1 MIFNKPT
8 RHIFNITS
16 DNSNY
21 IVGRMTPEEKARI
34 KIDQMFVDAGWK
46 VVDRESYS
54 PTLTAA
60 AIREGLLEGN
70 READYFLFINGMA
83 VGILEAKR
91 EEIDVTSDVV
101 CEQAILYAR
110 GVPNYYKAFSRP
122 LPIIYQSNG
131 ETTYFRDFRA
141 DDSSLIELNR
151 IHTPKEIV
159 KMLGIE
165 DMYAGLPTLKKK
177 GLRDCQY
184 EAITE
189 LENSFRAGQNR
200 ALIVLA
206 TGSGKTYTACLA
218 AYRFLAFTPMKRI
231 LFLVDR
237 NNLGKQT
244 EGEFEMFRLT
254 ENGDPFNTIYNVS
267 SI

>member
-1 MIFNKPT
+1 
-8 RHIFNITS
+8 
-16 DNSNY
+16 
-21 IVGRMTPEEKARI
+21 MTPEEKARV

-46 VVDRESYS
+46 VVDRDFYT

-60 AIREGLLEGN
+60 AIREGLLEGK

-83 VGILEAKR
+83 VGVLEAKR
-91 EEIDVTSDVV
+91 KEVDVTSDKV
-101 CEQAILYAR
+101 CEQADLYAR
-110 GVPNYYKAFSRP
+110 GVPECYKAYSRP

-131 ETTYFRDFRA
+131 EETYFRDFR
-141 DDSSLIELNR
+141 DKDGDLIEMNR

-165 DMYAGLPTLKKK
+165 NPYAGLPTLKKK

-189 LENSFRAGQNR
+189 LEGSFRAGQNR

-206 TGSGKTYTACLA
+206 TGAGKTYTACLA
-218 AYRFLAFTPMKRI
+218 AYRLLAFTPMKRI

-237 NNLGKQT
+237 NNLGKQA
-244 EGEFEMFRLT
+244 EGEFGMFRLT
-254 ENGDPFNTIYNVS
+254 ENGDPFNNI
-267 SI
+267 

>member
-1 MIFNKPT
+1 
-8 RHIFNITS
+8 
-16 DNSNY
+16 
-21 IVGRMTPEEKARI
+21 MTPEEKARI
-34 KIDQMFVDAGWK
+34 KIDQMFTDAGWK

-141 DDSSLIELNR
+141 DDSYFDRTQPYSYAQRNCQDAWYRGYVCRFADFEEKGITRLPIRSYYRIRKQLSRWTKSCIDSFGYGSASPLLRKTILHPSPSPQRTGTLHHKDMHHHPVTFATLGCSSNNKKFGVISLNKI
-151 IHTPKEIV
+151 TP
-159 KMLGIE
+159 
-165 DMYAGLPTLKKK
+165 
-177 GLRDCQY
+177 
-184 EAITE
+184 
-189 LENSFRAGQNR
+189 
-200 ALIVLA
+200 
-206 TGSGKTYTACLA
+206 
-218 AYRFLAFTPMKRI
+218 
-231 LFLVDR
+231 
-237 NNLGKQT
+237 NLC
-244 EGEFEMFRLT
+244 
-254 ENGDPFNTIYNVS
+254 
-267 SI
+267 